1 MNLLGDAINDNRI
14 ECQNYMIEM
23 TIQEYFDIAKDILKN
38 NEYQRR
44 RVKSSSTI
52 YSLLKDDLKQGCIMP
67 PIVLAL
73 SKSIGT
79 DVDVLEEIKK
89 SKESIIILDGLQRS
103 YTIRDLL
110 KDIEGSPEGNNVLR
124 HPIRI
129 ELYTGINKFG
139 ILYRMLT
146 YNTGQTQMS
155 TRHQIEIIYSDY
167 IDKEI
172 NGIKFIREIDDT
184 TPRKLGEYRFKDV
197 VDGFTSYLER
207 DYLSLERI
215 DILNSIKSLQELT
228 KEDPKAELFDDF
240 VNFYHSIV
248 VKINK
253 QANEWSPNKEELE
266 VERVFATNV
275 INIFNKSQS
284 LTGFG
289 AAIGKLIDKGIVDKI
304 VTLKTDMGQ
313 NDFEDLTSGLDLLI
327 IKLENVRNNA
337 KKIGNDQ
344 RLFFFHFYRGLLSK
358 GSDSYMNIKLA
369 VEYAY
374 NQYERETM

>member
-1 MNLLGDAINDNRI
+1 MKSLGDSIVDNRI
-14 ECQNYMIEM
+14 DCKNYMIEM
-23 TIQEYFDIAKDILKN
+23 TIQEYYDIAQNILKN

-73 SKSIGT
+73 SKSIGEDENVL
-79 DVDVLEEIKK
+79 DVIKS
-89 SKESIIILDGLQRS
+89 SKDEIIILDGLQRS

-110 KDIEGSPEGNNVLR
+110 KEILGNPEESSVQN

-167 IDKEI
+167 IDKER
-172 NGIKFIREIDDT
+172 NGIRFIREVDDAS
-184 TPRKLGEYRFKDV
+184 PRKLGEYRFRDL

-207 DYLSLERI
+207 DYLSLERV

-228 KEDPKAELFDDF
+228 KEDPKAELFDVF
-240 VNFYHSIV
+240 VEFYHSM
-248 VKINK
+248 VKKIDE
-253 QANEWSPNKEELE
+253 QAGDWSPSKDGLE
-266 VERVFATNV
+266 IERVFAQNV
-275 INIFNKSQS
+275 VGIFNKSQS

-289 AAIGKLIDKGIVDKI
+289 AAVGRLIDKKITDKI
-304 VTLKTDMGQ
+304 ETLKGDVEQG
-313 NDFEDLTSGLDLLI
+313 DFEEVKSGLDLLMV
-327 IKLENVRNNA
+327 KMEAVRDNA
-337 KKIGNDQ
+337 RKIGNDQ

-358 GSDSYMNIKLA
+358 DGDSYMNIKLA

-374 NQYERETM
+374 KQYERETM

>member
-1 MNLLGDAINDNRI
+1 MKLLSDPIIDNRI
-14 ECQNYMIEM
+14 ECYNYMIEL
-23 TIQEYFDIAKDILKN
+23 TVQEYYDMAQNILRN

-44 RVKSSSTI
+44 RVKSSSTV

-73 SKSIGT
+73 PKSFKTEI
-79 DVDVLEEIKK
+79 DILEEIKK
-89 SKESIIILDGLQRS
+89 SKDEIMILDGLQRS
-103 YTIRDLL
+103 YTIRDLI
-110 KDIEGSPEGNNVLR
+110 KEVEGSPEESKVKN
-124 HPIRI
+124 HTIRV

-155 TRHQIEIIYSDY
+155 TRHQIEIIYADY
-167 IDKEI
+167 IDTEK
-172 NGIKFIREIDDT
+172 NGIRFLREVDDA
-184 TPRKLGEYRFKDV
+184 TPRKLGEYRFRDL

-228 KEDPKAELFDDF
+228 KEDPKAEIFDVF
-240 VNFYHSIV
+240 VWLYHSMV
-248 VKINK
+248 KKINE
-253 QANEWSPNKEELE
+253 QAENWSPDKEELE
-266 VERVFATNV
+266 VERVFASNV
-275 INIFNKSQS
+275 VSIFNKSQS

-289 AAIGKLIDKGIVDKI
+289 AAVGKLIDKNIIDNI
-304 VTLKTDMGQ
+304 AALKTEVEQ
-313 NDFEDLTSGLDLLI
+313 NNFVDVESGLNLLI
-327 IKLENVRNNA
+327 IKMDVVRNNA

-358 GSDSYMNIKLA
+358 ESDSYLNIKVA
-369 VEYAY
+369 VEYAF

>member
-1 MNLLGDAINDNRI
+1 MKLLGNPIIDNRI
-14 ECQNYMIEM
+14 ECQNYMIEL
-23 TIQEYFDIAKDILKN
+23 TIQEYYDIAQNILKN

-44 RVKSSSTI
+44 RVKSSSTV

-73 SKSIGT
+73 SKKIEK

-89 SKESIIILDGLQRS
+89 SKDDIIILDGLQRS

-110 KDIEGSPEGNNVLR
+110 KEIEGSPEKNKVQD
-124 HPIRI
+124 HTIRI

-167 IDKEI
+167 IDKEK
-172 NGIKFIREIDDT
+172 NGIRFIREVDDA
-184 TPRKLGEYRFKDV
+184 TPRKLGEYRFRDL

-207 DYLSLERI
+207 DYLSLERV

-228 KEDPKAELFDDF
+228 KEDPKAEIFDVF
-240 VNFYHSIV
+240 VEFYHCMV
-248 VKINK
+248 KKINE
-253 QANEWSPNKEELE
+253 QAENWSPDKEELGI
-266 VERVFATNV
+266 ERVFASNV
-275 INIFNKSQS
+275 VSIFNKSQS

-289 AAIGKLIDKGIVDKI
+289 AAVGKLIDKNIADNI
-304 VTLKTDMGQ
+304 VTLKTEVEQ
-313 NDFEDLTSGLDLLI
+313 NDFEDVKSGLDLLT
-327 IKLENVRNNA
+327 IKMDVVRNNA

-344 RLFFFHFYRGLLSK
+344 RLFFFHFYRGLLTK
-358 GSDSYMNIKLA
+358 GGDSYLNIKVA
-369 VEYAY
+369 VEYAF